1 MTHQETLQV
10 QVDLLCE
17 SIHSLLVVPNLLRWQ
32 EAGYE
37 RQVQFAKTEV
47 MHDLCNLADI
57 LEAKVL
63 RLIDKAKLVEQTL
76 FDIEMENNP

>member
-1 MTHQETLQV
+1 
-10 QVDLLCE
+10 
-17 SIHSLLVVPNLLRWQ
+17 
-32 EAGYE
+32 
-37 RQVQFAKTEV
+37 
-47 MHDLCNLADI
+47 MHDLRNLADI